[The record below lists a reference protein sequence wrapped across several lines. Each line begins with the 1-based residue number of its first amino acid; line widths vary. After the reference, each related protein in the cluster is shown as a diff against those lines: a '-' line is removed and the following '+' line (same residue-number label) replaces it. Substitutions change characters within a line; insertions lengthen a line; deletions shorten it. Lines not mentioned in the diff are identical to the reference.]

1 MIIFFWMF
9 IFVWYI
15 CMGIMI
21 ASVAGVKI
29 ANGSWQELKYEIE
42 NYEKENNIF
51 GDIPVWGNYVIFF
64 ALIILVWPLLFWE
77 AF

>member
-1 MIIFFWMF
+1 
-9 IFVWYI
+9 
-15 CMGIMI
+15 MGIMI

-42 NYEKENNIF
+42 NELL
-51 GDIPVWGNYVIFF
+51 GDIPVWGNYVEFF
-64 ALIILVWPLLFWE
+64 ALIILVWPRLFWE

>member
-1 MIIFFWMF
+1 MF

-42 NYEKENNIF
+42 NELL
-51 GDIPVWGNYVIFF
+51 GDIPVWGNYVVFF
-64 ALIILVWPLLFWE
+64 ALIILVWPRLFWE

>member
-29 ANGSWQELKYEIE
+29 AIGSWQELKYEIE
-42 NYEKENNIF
+42 NELL
-51 GDIPVWGNYVIFF
+51 GDIPVWGNYVVFF
-64 ALIILVWPLLFWE
+64 ALIILVWPRLFWE